1 MTGLLR
7 SIRLGPIGPSPS
19 SSDGSRRP
27 GAESDLRSYPPQKQP
42 PAPLSTAASAS
53 PSFSK
58 ARNASRSAAAVSG
71 STAFRASGRLMMTVV
86 TGPSFSTRTFMGR
99 GSFLS
104 IHYADNRAREPRAAP
119 HRRAAVA
126 QLLGLHGL
134 ALAAVGDR
142 VEAEVRPHR
151 IHLHQVVLGVG
162 HDAAIP
168 IEPAELAIPDLV
180 HLACRDAEVLAALGD
195 GGDPVADEVVPVVY
209 LRDDVARGPVA
220 AVEDGVGHADQGHQ
234 RRIRGLPVTVGVPPE
249 DRRRLPAV
257 HEALDDAPVDVDHAP
272 GRRALVVVLV
282 VAVTGKRGI
291 RIRADQRG
299 G

>member
-7 SIRLGPIGPSPS
+7 SIRLGPMGPSPS

-27 GAESDLRSYPPQKQP
+27 WAESDLRSYPPQKQP
-42 PAPLSTAASAS
+42 PAPHSTAASAS

-151 IHLHQVVLGVG
+151 VHLHQVVLGVG

-168 IEPAELAIPDLV
+168 IELAELAVPDLV
-180 HLACRDAEVLAALGD
+180 HLARRDAEVLAALGD
-195 GGDPVADEVVPVVY
+195 GRDPVADEGVPVVY
-209 LRDDVARGPVA
+209 LRDDVARVQVA
-220 AVEDGVGHADQGHQ
+220 PVEDRVGHADQRHQ
-234 RRIRGLPVTVGVPPE
+234 RRIGGLPVAVGVASE
-249 DRRRLPAV
+249 DRRRLAAV
-257 HEALDDAPVDVDHAP
+257 HEALEDPFVDVGPAP
-272 GRRALVVVLV
+272 GRGSLLVVLV
-282 VAVTGKRGI
+282 VGVAGE
-291 RIRADQRG
+291 G
-299 G
+299 GVGV